1 MAKNT
6 KFYSWREGFQYLDEV
21 APTETGDEVTAADRM
36 NVKPQKPKK
45 EKEESKEVTEKK
57 VNNKVKMNPTYA
69 EEVFSELGGVIVEM
83 YQLDEETEILES
95 VYQELLD
102 EGYTEDEIEE
112 AIENELNEDY
122 YASAVKTSQKNANKL
137 KRQEFK
143 KKVQGRLK
151 FMKRKAGEAV
161 SSAVSS
167 AKEKASSAKKK
178 VGMAS
183 AKAQV
188 GAYNK
193 GREVA
198 QTLGDKTRKAKQTF
212 GRAKDAIKNA
222 PSNAKKSLKS
232 KIASGAQ
239 RVANRF
245 AEEVQEK
252 KKI

>member
-21 APTETGDEVTAADRM
+21 APTDSGYGVTAADRM
-36 NVKPQKPKK
+36 NVKPQKPMTQDKA
-45 EKEESKEVTEKK
+45 EKEITEKK
-57 VNNKVKMNPTYA
+57 VNNKVEINPTHA

-83 YQLDEETEILES
+83 YELDEETEVLES

-112 AIENELNEDY
+112 AIENELTEAKVTFGHDTVN
-122 YASAVKTSQKNANKL
+122 KNS
-137 KRQEFK
+137 FK
-143 KKVQGRLK
+143 NKVQGRLK

-161 SSAVSS
+161 
-167 AKEKASSAKKK
+167 SSAKKK

-245 AEEVQEK
+245 AEEVQGK